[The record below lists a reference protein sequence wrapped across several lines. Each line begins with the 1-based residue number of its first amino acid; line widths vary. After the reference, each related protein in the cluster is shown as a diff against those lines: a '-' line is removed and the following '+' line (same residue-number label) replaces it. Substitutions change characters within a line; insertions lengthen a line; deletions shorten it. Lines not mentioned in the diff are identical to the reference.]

1 MPIEHTHNIGDRV
14 IYKGND
20 TRSLRGR
27 LGTVLE
33 SSPNGTHRFD
43 KKRNNSVPVGF
54 DDYGYFGVFY
64 YNIELIVE
72 DPTWT
77 I

>member
-1 MPIEHTHNIGDRV
+1 MPVEHTHNIGDRV
-14 IYKGND
+14 IYTGFA
-20 TRSLRGR
+20 TRELVGK

-33 SSPNGTHRFD
+33 SSPNGFHKFD
-43 KKRNNSVPVGF
+43 KKTDNSVPVGF
-54 DDYGYFGVFY
+54 DGYGYFGVFY

>member
-14 IYKGND
+14 IYTGFG
-20 TRSLRGR
+20 TRDLVGK
-27 LGTVLE
+27 LGTIIE
-33 SSPNGTHRFD
+33 CSPNGGHRFN
-43 KKRNNSVPVGF
+43 KKTDDSVPVYF

-77 I
+77 V